1 MKKTLIVISGVV
13 LGIVLVLLLLIITA
27 NTKGFQQ
34 NMLKRY
40 TPYNITFDSIKIN
53 PFGSIT
59 VKDASLND
67 TSMAVSHIFVTVKFK
82 LFKAL
87 SREFKSIVLKC
98 DQFVLKEGTQDAEKP
113 PLDKLSLPELDIPEI
128 TIKKIQLDINNV
140 IIEGTGEL
148 EEVSI
153 AGNIIDS
160 KPNIFVKTGKIF
172 LLQEKIT
179 GELSTHISG
188 DLNSITTIAI
198 TGNVDYETYCLSIDT
213 LTLEISLKEYSFKVN
228 SWLRL
233 KNLGELLM
241 EDLEIRLDEKGA
253 GLNLTKIVLN
263 TDPISFEGAHLKK
276 FKLDMDMISANFELP
291 AAVSIKK
298 ANVYADIEAS
308 YISEAVEINKALF
321 TISGGAQ
328 KDVFSFEINSTAQG
342 SLGVDPFETGILIAG
357 KVLSLGKENKYE
369 LSPEMKGYYKNNEV
383 QLTGE
388 ILGDQEKFHAD
399 LKIASSINETL
410 EGILVDIGSE
420 LVSEI
425 EYSFTGDYSAVLE
438 GGVSIR
444 KVQSSELFLQGNEII
459 LAIKADGNA
468 AELSYT
474 FDLGLDEL
482 VKFASTGKFE
492 IPETKVSGAVIAHID
507 AGKLPLKDLGVKD
520 VDIESGFVDLD
531 FDRITYSPENG
542 FTAKGAFS
550 LNEFAIIGPGFED
563 ISPSLLY
570 KNRISVDLKGDIEPE
585 VNIVGKV
592 AVNDSTA
599 FISADCGLSYSMRNI
614 TAAGKL
620 SVSSP
625 GRYRPLYQ
633 QYLIRGKANIPFEIA
648 LQMGDTDSFTALGS
662 FIAQELYVSSAD
674 IRINSLS
681 GELPFKYDSA
691 IAADLSLPEPL
702 ERPLETLS
710 NYERSKHNLT
720 ISRLYIQEYYAED
733 IKMKVRFDNYLDL
746 PDMYF
751 RFLGGNGIVSLT
763 ATTGLEFWLKMNFT
777 NGYAYNLLKETPKNY
792 SKEDS
797 LINIHAS
804 IFGEFDDLNGFLKM
818 PGLGRSVLLNVLQA
832 VDPEEKDPQIES
844 LKNKVKLLGYYPETI
859 ELTLDGSTA
868 SVYVP
873 LKKKGFNPINIPFSI
888 QNIPIKKLMNSMMK
902 E

>member
-1 MKKTLIVISGVV
+1 
-13 LGIVLVLLLLIITA
+13 
-27 NTKGFQQ
+27 
-34 NMLKRY
+34 MLKRY

-59 VKDASLND
+59 VKDASLSD
-67 TSMAVSHIFVTVKFK
+67 TAMAASHIYATVKFK
-82 LFKAL
+82 LFKAI
-87 SREFKSIVLKC
+87 SMEFKSIVLKC
-98 DQFVLKEGTQDAEKP
+98 DQFVLKEGPQNAEKP
-113 PLDKLSLPELDIPEI
+113 PLDELPLPELNIPEI
-128 TIKKIQLDINNV
+128 TVKKIQLNISNV
-140 IIEGTGEL
+140 IIEGTGDL

-153 AGNIIDS
+153 GGNIIDS
-160 KPNIFVKTGKIF
+160 KPDIFMKTGKIF
-172 LLQEKIT
+172 FLQEKIT

-188 DLNSITTIAI
+188 DLNSITTI
-198 TGNVDYETYCLSIDT
+198 TVDGKIHYETYCLSIED
-213 LTLEISLKEYSFKVN
+213 LSLDASLKEYTFKVN
-228 SWLRL
+228 SRL
-233 KNLGELLM
+233 QLKDLGELLM
-241 EDLEIRLDEKGA
+241 EDLEIRLHEKGA
-253 GLNLTKIVLN
+253 GLNLTKVVVN

-298 ANVYADIEAS
+298 GNVYADIEAS
-308 YISEAVEINKALF
+308 YISKAVEIGKALL

-328 KDVFSFEINSTAQG
+328 KDVFSFEINSTVQG
-342 SLGVDPFETGILIAG
+342 SLGADPFEAGILIAG

-369 LSPEMKGYYKNNEV
+369 LSPEIKGYYMNSEA

-388 ILGDQEKFHAD
+388 IRGDKNKFHAD
-399 LKIASSINETL
+399 LKIASNINETM

-425 EYSFTGDYSAVLE
+425 EYSFAGDYSAALE

-444 KVQSSELFLQGNEII
+444 KVQSPELYLQGNELV
-459 LAIKADGNA
+459 LAIRADGNTTK
-468 AELSYT
+468 LSYT
-474 FDLGLDEL
+474 VDLGLDKL
-482 VKFASTGKFE
+482 VKFASTGEFE
-492 IPETKVSGAVIAHID
+492 IPETKVSGAVIAQID

-520 VDIESGFVDLD
+520 IDIESGFVDLD

-542 FTAKGAFS
+542 FSAKGALS
-550 LNEFAIIGPGFED
+550 LNEFDIKGPGFED
-563 ISPSLLY
+563 ISPSLLF

-585 VNIVGKV
+585 LNIIGKL
-592 AVNDSTA
+592 AVNDSAA
-599 FISADCGLSYSMRNI
+599 FISADCGISYSMSDI
-614 TAAGKL
+614 KAAGNL

-633 QYLIRGKANIPFEIA
+633 QYLIRGKADIPFEIA

-662 FIAQELYVSSAD
+662 FIAQELYVSSVD

-733 IKMKVRFDNYLDL
+733 IKIKVRFDNYLDL

-763 ATTGLEFWLKMNFT
+763 ATIGLEFWLKMNFT
-777 NGYAYNLLKETPKNY
+777 NGYAYNLLKEAPKNY

-804 IFGEFDDLNGFLKM
+804 IFGEIDDLNGFLKM
-818 PGLGRSVLLNVLQA
+818 PALGRSVLLNVLQA

-888 QNIPIKKLMNSMMK
+888 QNIPIKKLMKSMIK
-902 E
+902 EDSSY